1 MTDRSSQYL
10 PPHEAGDDLTPVR
23 DALRG
28 LRFGQ
33 VTVTV
38 QDGVIVQ
45 IERLEKRRVTRE
57 DRSRTS
63 LPNRASTA

>member
-1 MTDRSSQYL
+1 MNAKTLADATPTSS
-10 PPHEAGDDLTPVR
+10 PPADGAAPVQAIL

-28 LRFGQ
+28 LRFGS

-45 IERLEKRRVTRE
+45 VERIEKKRLARPTRR
-57 DRSRTS
+57 
-63 LPNRASTA
+63 PAQP